1 MSFFRMGVCL
11 MFALL
16 AYVAPAMCADAI
28 NFKGKTISMVVGSE
42 TGGGT
47 DATGRLVAPFF
58 EKYLPGNPVIVI
70 RNMPGAQGVTALNYI
85 IQQTKPDGL
94 TLITGSNVQVSP
106 LTYRKANAIYD
117 PVKFA
122 YVGGV
127 GRGGAVVMIN
137 VESEKRL
144 HDKSQAPLFFGMLDG
159 TRAIEQVS
167 IWGAEFLGWNIKVV
181 TGYRGTS
188 AVMLALER
196 GEVDMASTGNMFQIK
211 NLVEGGKFKIVSQ
224 SGALENGKFISR
236 PDFPDVPVF
245 GDEIHEQLRDPVAKQ
260 AFDYWLSINA
270 LDKWVGLAP
279 GTPSDMVEVY
289 RAAFRK
295 MIADPEFLTLGN
307 KISEDLTPMSYRDVE
322 VLVGQLAGA
331 TPEAEEFMRELQRKQ
346 GIRVQ

>member
-1 MSFFRMGVCL
+1 
-11 MFALL
+11 
-16 AYVAPAMCADAI
+16 
-28 NFKGKTISMVVGSE
+28 
-42 TGGGT
+42 
-47 DATGRLVAPFF
+47 
-58 EKYLPGNPVIVI
+58 
-70 RNMPGAQGVTALNYI
+70 MPGAQGVTALNYI
-85 IQQTKPDGL
+85 LQQTKPDGL
-94 TLITGSNVQVSP
+94 TLIAGSNVQVSP

-137 VESEKRL
+137 TESEKRL
-144 HDKSQAPLFFGMLDG
+144 HDRTQQPLFFGMLDG

-167 IWGAEFLGWNIKVV
+167 IWGAEFLGWNIKIV

-211 NLVEGGKFKIVSQ
+211 NLIEGGKFKIVSQ
-224 SGALENGKFISR
+224 SGALENGQFIAR

-245 GDEIHEQLRDPVAKQ
+245 GNEIREKLIEPVAKQ

-279 GTPSDMVEVY
+279 GTSPDVVEVY
-289 RAAFRK
+289 REAFRK
-295 MIADPEFLTLGN
+295 MIVDPEFTNIGS
-307 KISEDLTPMSYRDVE
+307 KISEDITPMSYRDVE
-322 VLVGQLAGA
+322 VLVGQLASA
-331 TPEAEEFMRELQRKQ
+331 TPEAEDFMRELQRKQ
-346 GIRVQ
+346 GIRVP

>member
-1 MSFFRMGVCL
+1 MMRIAVV
-11 MFALL
+11 AL
-16 AYVAPAMCADAI
+16 AAMAIVQNAPSNAESI
-28 NFKGKTISMVVGSE
+28 SFKGKTISMVVGSE
-42 TGGGT
+42 PGGGT

-58 EKYLPGNPVIVI
+58 EKYLPGNPAIVI

-85 IQQTKPDGL
+85 LQQTKPDGL
-94 TLITGSNVQVSP
+94 TLIAGSNVQVSP

-137 VESEKRL
+137 TESEKRL
-144 HDKSQAPLFFGMLDG
+144 HDRTQQPLFFGMLDG

-167 IWGAEFLGWNIKVV
+167 IWGAEFLGWNIKIV

-211 NLVEGGKFKIVSQ
+211 NLIEGGKFKIVSQ
-224 SGALENGKFISR
+224 SGALENGQFIAR

-245 GDEIHEQLRDPVAKQ
+245 GNEIREKLIEPVAKQ

-279 GTPSDMVEVY
+279 GTSPDVVEVY
-289 RAAFRK
+289 REAFRK
-295 MIADPEFLTLGN
+295 MIVDPEFTNIGS
-307 KISEDLTPMSYRDVE
+307 KISEDITPMSYRDVE
-322 VLVGQLAGA
+322 VLVGQLASA
-331 TPEAEEFMRELQRKQ
+331 TPEAEDFMRELQRKQ
-346 GIRVQ
+346 GIRVP

>member
-1 MSFFRMGVCL
+1 MMRIAVV
-11 MFALL
+11 AL
-16 AYVAPAMCADAI
+16 AAMAIVQNAPSNAESI
-28 NFKGKTISMVVGSE
+28 SFKGKTISMVVGSE
-42 TGGGT
+42 PGGGT

-58 EKYLPGNPVIVI
+58 EKYLPGNPAIVI
-70 RNMPGAQGVTALNYI
+70 CNMPGAQGVTALNYI
-85 IQQTKPDGL
+85 LQQTKPDGL
-94 TLITGSNVQVSP
+94 TLIAGSNVQVSP

-137 VESEKRL
+137 TESEKRL
-144 HDKSQAPLFFGMLDG
+144 HDRTQQPLFFGMLDG

-167 IWGAEFLGWNIKVV
+167 IWGAEFLGWNIKIV

-211 NLVEGGKFKIVSQ
+211 NLIEGGKFKIVSQ
-224 SGALENGKFISR
+224 SGALENGQFIAR

-245 GDEIHEQLRDPVAKQ
+245 GNEIREKLIEPVAKQ

-279 GTPSDMVEVY
+279 GTSPDVVEVY
-289 RAAFRK
+289 REAFRK
-295 MIADPEFLTLGN
+295 MIVDPEFTNIGS
-307 KISEDLTPMSYRDVE
+307 KISEDITPMSYRDVE
-322 VLVGQLAGA
+322 VLVGQLASA
-331 TPEAEEFMRELQRKQ
+331 TPEAEDFMRELQRKQ
-346 GIRVQ
+346 GIRVP